1 MPTTNPPAGPP
12 AGPSAGLAEALG
24 APDPSVR
31 LRAAL
36 AAGSSPGPGL
46 LEVLVRRCAA
56 EPDSFVRD
64 MLTWALTRLP
74 AGETLPR
81 LRRELGS
88 PVPRARA
95 QALHTLSKLGD
106 ARAWAWVSG
115 DLLRDPDDD
124 VARTAWRTAVAL
136 APDGERARLAA
147 ALASQLGRGG
157 RDVRLSLS
165 RALVALGGAAAPALA
180 GVAAGPDPEAAA
192 HARATEAL
200 ARDPEAGFDAAL
212 ADARRLAALGPERA
226 AAVAAGQGA
235 GS

>member
-1 MPTTNPPAGPP
+1 MPTTDQDAD
-12 AGPSAGLAEALG
+12 PSARLAETLG

-36 AAGSSPGPGL
+36 TAGSSPGPGL
-46 LEVLVRRCAA
+46 LEALVRRCAA
-56 EPDSFVRD
+56 EPDPFVRD

-74 AGETLPR
+74 AEETLPR

-88 PVPRARA
+88 REPRARA
-95 QALHTLSKLGD
+95 QALHTLSKVGD
-106 ARAWAWVSG
+106 ARAWPWVSG

-136 APDGERARLAA
+136 APDGGRAGLAA

-165 RALVALGGAAAPALA
+165 RALVALGDAAAPALA
-180 GVAAGPDPEAAA
+180 AAAAGPDPEAAA

-200 ARDPEAGFDAAL
+200 ARDPQAGFDPAL
-212 ADARRLAALGPERA
+212 ADARRMAALGPERA
-226 AAVAAGQGA
+226 AAAAAGQGA
-235 GS
+235 AC